1 LRVIKNNTLR
11 YQAFY
16 KSLPCLPDNKVRER
30 NPGFTNSYFEFNE
43 NLNKIQ
49 LYFSLLLSLQNKVKE
64 LPDSQSIL
72 TAFENVV
79 KKIISFKELNI
90 FLFDNAQLTLIPVVK
105 KNPDFTTDF
114 INKAYK
120 EGVLDWVF
128 ESLTSPKIIPELN
141 QYKSNGIKLSFITFP
156 LVSDMQPK
164 GVLTILSP
172 MQTFSG
178 DSIEAK
184 IIISMTEF
192 VYSKIELIKKNE
204 ELNSAY
210 KDQQLYQSKLLNDY
224 RLSAVGELTNG
235 IAEEILSPLQVIT
248 SHIDLLNDEIDYS
261 SSEIIKNQVNK
272 LESIVHRLVKFA
284 SLNNDKI
291 KIYPCD
297 LNKLIEE
304 YYNLLSSTLVNNNY
318 ECILDLA
325 DTLPPVLSN
334 PGYIF
339 QILANVFSLINSSGK
354 KGGGILIQTRFVDDK
369 IFIRIVATEFISSVT
384 QKDDDTQFNLKIIYN
399 LMKKHEGELK
409 ISGKETA
416 GSVIVLAFP
425 FKRRIR

>member
-64 LPDSQSIL
+64 SPNSQSIL

-172 MQTFSG
+172 VQTFSG

-339 QILANVFSLINSSGK
+339 QILANVFSIINSSEK